1 MFYIT
6 MAIIILLLLIVV
18 AAIGLFMVTRKT
30 SEKFGCGCN
39 KSSSERVWRP
49 LM

>member
-1 MFYIT
+1 MG
-6 MAIIILLLLIVV
+6 IIILLLLIVV
-18 AAIGLFMVTRKT
+18 AAIVFMATRKT